1 MRLPQAIA
9 VRRDDNRNVVAT
21 IEFMKD
27 GIGEGDSYVSSL
39 IGVDLCEDEDGDIIS
54 SCVIVETMESPH
66 FVKSGR
72 PSEGAKVAL
81 RALREAIAENYA
93 PVSEAVWAGRAYA
106 LCITDSNNRKF
117 DARFISTGAQVVDC

>member
-54 SCVIVETMESPH
+54 SCVIVETMEFLTSSKAVDRAKEQRLPCAR
-66 FVKSGR
+66 FAKQLLRTMR
-72 PSEGAKVAL
+72 PYPKRCGLGELMPCAL
-81 RALREAIAENYA
+81 LNEQPE
-93 PVSEAVWAGRAYA
+93 
-106 LCITDSNNRKF
+106 F